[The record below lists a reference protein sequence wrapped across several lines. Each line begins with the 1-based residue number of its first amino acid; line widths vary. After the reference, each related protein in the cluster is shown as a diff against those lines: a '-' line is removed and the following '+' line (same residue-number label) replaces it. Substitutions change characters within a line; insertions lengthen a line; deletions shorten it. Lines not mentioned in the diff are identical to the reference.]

1 MRGRLDM
8 NERVFID
15 YEHMIILLP
24 QERIAR

>member
-15 YEHMIILLP
+15 YERMIILLP